1 MKKYSDVCSVSSEL
15 FFKFGILDA
24 YIDLDSN
31 LHVDPSLL
39 KDCTI
44 TEFKGAYEEFLAYFT
59 KVLHLVPYAN
69 NSDSRFYKEIVR
81 LLTFK
86 ERSNTGLGYSKGSN
100 DGNGI
105 GGKLSVQLTNAAV
118 EIAQVGINDPVIFEL
133 MPFIEENIALD
144 RISDMTI
151 DILYER
157 FLQFTARVAQEME
170 VKTKKIK
177 ILGKEYMLPAN
188 MGKPIIF
195 MPLSILC
202 DIPIA
207 KNWDDVD
214 SVQSYSN
221 MLRKRISMAIGLS
234 WKEAS
239 QLKKSEI
246 KKHLVD
252 DPELF
257 KSVIKSWKQ
266 KIPIPY
272 DINNDKQC
280 EVLCD
285 SWAKEWVGK
294 FPMSLNASSN
304 NIYEIA
310 LAICDQFKNLMEC
323 HALYECIMNP
333 DGSYKP
339 ERASQLLFYAIAD
352 TYCKAN
358 NIDLSREVNSGL
370 GALDFKLSWGYIAR
384 VCIELKYSSNDVV
397 AGYTKHLP
405 VYCAAEKT
413 DKSIF
418 LVLRNSN
425 SDDLKMERLQKL
437 ASENTS
443 STVIIVDVRKQKS
456 ASKR

>member
-39 KDCTI
+39 KDCAI

-170 VKTKKIK
+170 VKTKKFK

-397 AGYTKHLP
+397 AGYTKQLP